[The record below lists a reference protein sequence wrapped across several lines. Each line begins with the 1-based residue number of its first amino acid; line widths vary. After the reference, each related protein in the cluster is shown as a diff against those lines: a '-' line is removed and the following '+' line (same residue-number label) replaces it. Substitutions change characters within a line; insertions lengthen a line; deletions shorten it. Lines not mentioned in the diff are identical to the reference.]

1 MGEFEMKLLETIKFE
16 NGKFANIELHQERI
30 NRSWIDLYGSENK
43 IDLVSVLEMFQA
55 NSQKS
60 YTNHKI
66 YKCRIVY
73 SKTIQSIE
81 LLPYT
86 LPKIKSLKLVLDDSI
101 NYNFKF
107 ENREKINQL
116 FAKRENCDDILI
128 VKNGLITDTSFCNI
142 LFFNG
147 KKWLTP
153 EKPLLKGIKRQ
164 LLIDSEIAETA
175 NISFSDLHNF
185 TKARLVNAMI
195 GFDDEQDISIKK
207 IL

>member
-1 MGEFEMKLLETIKFE
+1 MKLLETIKFE
-16 NGKFANIELHQERI
+16 DGKFANLELHQ
-30 NRSWIDLYGSENK
+30 NRMNKSQKELFGCENK
-43 IDLVSVLEMFQA
+43 IDLISELKRFQEKFQTS
-55 NSQKS
+55 NI
-60 YTNHKI
+60 NHKI

-73 SKTIQSIE
+73 SKTLQNIE
-81 LLPYT
+81 LLPYSS
-86 LPKIKSLKLVLDDSI
+86 LSIKSLKIVNDDSI

-116 FAKRENCDDILI
+116 FAKRKNSDDVLI

-153 EKPLLKGIKRQ
+153 EKPLLKGIQRQ
-164 LLIDSEIAETA
+164 FLLNNEIVETA
-175 NISFSDLHNF
+175 NISPNDLHNF

-195 GFDDEQDISIKK
+195 GFEDAFDII
-207 IL
+207 IENIQ

>member
-16 NGKFANIELHQERI
+16 NGKFANVELHQERI

-43 IDLVSVLEMFQA
+43 IDLVSELEMFQA

-60 YTNHKI
+60 YINHKI

-153 EKPLLKGIKRQ
+153 EKPLLKGIQRQ

-195 GFDDEQDISIKK
+195 GFDDELDISIKK

>member
-1 MGEFEMKLLETIKFE
+1 MKLLETIKLE
-16 NGKFANIELHQERI
+16 NGEFANLELHQERMY
-30 NRSWIDLYGSENK
+30 RSILELFGRENK
-43 IDLVSVLEMFQA
+43 IDLVSELKRFQE
-55 NSQKS
+55 KS
-60 YTNHKI
+60 RTSNINHKI

-73 SKTIQSIE
+73 SKTLQNIE
-81 LLPYT
+81 LLPYSS
-86 LPKIKSLKLVLDDSI
+86 LSIKSLKIVNDDSI

-116 FAKRENCDDILI
+116 FAKRKNSDDVLI

-153 EKPLLKGIKRQ
+153 EKPLLKGIQRQ
-164 LLIDSEIAETA
+164 FLLNNEIIETA
-175 NISFSDLHNF
+175 NISPNDLHNF

-195 GFDDEQDISIKK
+195 GFEDAFDII
-207 IL
+207 IENIQ